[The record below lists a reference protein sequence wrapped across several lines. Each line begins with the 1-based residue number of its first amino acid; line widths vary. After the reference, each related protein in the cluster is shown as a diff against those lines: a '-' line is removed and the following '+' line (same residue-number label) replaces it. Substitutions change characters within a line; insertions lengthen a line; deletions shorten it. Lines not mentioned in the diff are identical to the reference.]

1 MFSNLVTLLEKK
13 TNYWIVKI
21 NIMTTTKNN
30 ILLQWIS
37 IDFDMK
43 QDSEVTGQICDW
55 KYSFKENEDPAITN
69 RISVGV
75 LKW

>member
-1 MFSNLVTLLEKK
+1 
-13 TNYWIVKI
+13 
-21 NIMTTTKNN
+21 MTTTKNN

-37 IDFDMK
+37 IDFNMK

-55 KYSFKENEDPAITN
+55 KYSFKENEDPTIAN